1 MSHKGELLT
10 IQRFVFLLDD
20 FHYKEFVEYLKDS
33 NAALPLK
40 LTETIRKKLP
50 EFDSH
55 ETLCKKVYGS
65 CSQKANFNQLSSYT
79 FKLSESLAQ
88 NYPDYL
94 HHNIAKIERLV
105 NECNANEA
113 LFLAENLF
121 NIGSRIEDFSS
132 HTFSLQF
139 LAQQAF
145 LERDSATGFKY
156 DKELEVLLESQ
167 RTFQKIIASLRR
179 TLYDSSLMKQEG
191 SFEKLKTFYK
201 QYRNHSSVVVR
212 IAGQYA
218 YLYTVYYFNPQMFDA
233 KEDLALIE
241 NLQKE
246 LHNYSYVVFP
256 FLFDIKGIF
265 GFLTLNSS
273 LINLDSTEGKK
284 YFNELTE
291 HYEGIKFWKNYLNM
305 PQIFSIAV
313 QASRFVS
320 AYHYSVHRSDYEDV
334 VSAKDLKTIQ
344 SLIANCKEIIERNE
358 AQQHYTNDLI
368 SVRMLY
374 GALLILSGGNGI
386 KQGVY
391 ELESVL
397 TTYQQINISS
407 STDSIFLGLM
417 IGYFSLKKYE
427 KCSDTY
433 KRYQK
438 VIRGKTVYEG
448 NDISI
453 HTYYYLSRWFDSGHK
468 QYLDKIKSNSLRT
481 KSDAGPGKAIQEFI
495 KYFELPITI

>member
-273 LINLDSTEGKK
+273 LINLDTTEGKK
-284 YFNELTE
+284 YFILL
-291 HYEGIKFWKNYLNM
+291 F
-305 PQIFSIAV
+305 IFS
-313 QASRFVS
+313 
-320 AYHYSVHRSDYEDV
+320 
-334 VSAKDLKTIQ
+334 
-344 SLIANCKEIIERNE
+344 
-358 AQQHYTNDLI
+358 TN
-368 SVRMLY
+368 
-374 GALLILSGGNGI
+374 
-386 KQGVY
+386 
-391 ELESVL
+391 
-397 TTYQQINISS
+397 
-407 STDSIFLGLM
+407 
-417 IGYFSLKKYE
+417 
-427 KCSDTY
+427 
-433 KRYQK
+433 
-438 VIRGKTVYEG
+438 
-448 NDISI
+448 
-453 HTYYYLSRWFDSGHK
+453 
-468 QYLDKIKSNSLRT
+468 
-481 KSDAGPGKAIQEFI
+481 
-495 KYFELPITI
+495 